1 MNKQKATGLV
11 CGMTSGICWALDTIL
26 LGYVLSATALSGAI
40 ILAPC
45 LSTFFHDAFSSLWIA
60 LYLLITKQGKEVII
74 ALKKKS
80 GWFIVLAA
88 LCGGP
93 LGMSGYLFAIQYI
106 GSAYTA
112 AISAMYPAVGAFFGY
127 ILLKDKIKVKG
138 VLGLILA
145 MIATILL
152 GFTSPENPE
161 NLLLGFFCALLCVFG
176 WGLECVICAYGMK
189 DDISSDVALQIRQ
202 GTSAIV
208 YLVVIIPLIN
218 GFDLLGIMIQDK
230 MSLMAI
236 AGVAFIGSASYLCY
250 YKAISLIGPTRAM
263 ALNISYSAWTV
274 ILGAICFAQSFSL
287 QVFVP
292 CIMII
297 IGSIMTAQDPQGE
310 TV

>member
-1 MNKQKATGLV
+1 MNKLKITGIA

-26 LGYVLSATALSGAI
+26 LGYVLSASTLSGAV

-45 LSTFFHDAFSSLWIA
+45 LSTFFHDAFSSFWIT
-60 LYLLITKQGKEVII
+60 LYLLITKQEKDVVT
-74 ALKKKS
+74 AMKKKS
-80 GWFIVLAA
+80 GWFIALAA

-93 LGMSGYLFAIQYI
+93 LGMTGYLFAIQYI

-127 ILLKDKIKVKG
+127 VLLKDKIKVKG
-138 VLGLILA
+138 IVGLLLA
-145 MIATILL
+145 MIATVLL

-161 NLLLGFFCALLCVFG
+161 NLVLGFLCALLCVFG

-208 YLVVIIPLIN
+208 YFIVIIPLIG
-218 GFDLLGIMIQDK
+218 GFDLLGTMVQDINIL
-230 MSLMAI
+230 MSI
-236 AGVAFIGSASYLCY
+236 AGVAFVGSASYLCY

-263 ALNISYSAWTV
+263 ALNISYSAWAV
-274 ILGAICFAQSFSL
+274 ILGAMFFGQGFSL
-287 QVFVP
+287 QVFIP

-297 IGSIMTAQDPQGE
+297 VGSMMTAQDPQGE